1 MGVSPERLLPDVVP
15 PFNVRFPAGEKE
27 ARNATYS
34 DHDSR

>member
-15 PFNVRFPAGEKE
+15 HFNVRSQLVEK
-27 ARNATYS
+27 RRGKATYS